1 MAHAMLGPLRNGSLT
16 MLLDDLTMR
25 TRDDLKAVIETLRK
39 RHGLLAAYLEAA
51 DRFDWR
57 TFDKPMAIG
66 EFAPVANC
74 AASDPHQSEPES
86 SDAHLVAS

>member
-1 MAHAMLGPLRNGSLT
+1 MRNKSLT
-16 MLLDDLTMR
+16 MLLDYLAMR

-57 TFDKPMAIG
+57 TLDKPMAIG
-66 EFAPVANC
+66 ELAPVVNC
-74 AASDPHQSEPES
+74 AAPGPHQPEPES
-86 SDAHLVAS
+86 SDAHVAAS